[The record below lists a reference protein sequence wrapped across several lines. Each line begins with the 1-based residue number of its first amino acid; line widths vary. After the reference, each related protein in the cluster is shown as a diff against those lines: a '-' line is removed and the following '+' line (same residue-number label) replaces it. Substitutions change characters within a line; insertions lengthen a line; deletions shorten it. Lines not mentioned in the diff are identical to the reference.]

1 MLQVHQLS
9 GGYEG
14 KDIVKSVSFKVE
26 KGEVLGILGP
36 NGSGKSTLL
45 KLISGTLTPTNGSV
59 EIDGKPSTSFS
70 SKAFARQVAVLPQL
84 HAHAFSHSVRE
95 TVELGRYPHQS
106 GLFSSWSKEDEQAVK
121 VAMDSTAITRYEKQ
135 SIELL
140 SGGEQQRVFVA
151 QAIAQEAPI
160 LLLDEPT
167 NHLDIA
173 HQQQLLDMIQKEA
186 VEKGLTVVSVFHDIN
201 LASLY
206 CDRLLLMD
214 DGEVARI
221 GYPQDVISEQAIDK
235 VYHASVKT
243 QAHPER
249 PKPQITLM
257 PTHLERKSESIVT
270 REDFTVSDQQVVLQ
284 TKSPLKTVSSAVHN
298 AGIGWYKTFVNRH
311 VDKDYHVEDVQTEM
325 ADYLTANHF
334 SLTETVGMMT
344 AALTEAVEI
353 ETFEAPFG
361 TVLIAVTAGLGNAVD
376 VAEVSKRNDDYSV
389 GTVNTWVIINGYL
402 REEAFI
408 QAMVTATE
416 AKAKAFQ
423 TEKVKDIL
431 SNTIATGT
439 STDSILVA
447 ATQKGEELPY
457 AGPITPL
464 GKRIAEGVYTCTV
477 RAIQKY
483 KKYKENEETR

>member
-1 MLQVHQLS
+1 MLRVNQLS
-9 GGYEG
+9 GGYDG
-14 KDIVKSVSFKVE
+14 KEIVKNVSFNVE

-45 KLISGTLTPTNGSV
+45 KLISGILTPTSGSV
-59 EIDGKPSTSFS
+59 AIDGKPSTAFS
-70 SKAFARQVAVLPQL
+70 AKAFARQVAVLPQL

-106 GLFSSWSKEDEQAVK
+106 GLFSSWSTEDEHAVK

-186 VEKGLTVVSVFHDIN
+186 VEKGLTVLSVFHDIN

-214 DGEVARI
+214 DGAVAHI
-221 GYPQDVISEQAIDK
+221 GYPQDVVSEQAIDK

-257 PTHLERKSESIVT
+257 PTDVT
-270 REDFTVSDQQVVLQ
+270 RESDRIVMKEDFIVTDKQVVLH
-284 TKSPLKTVSSAVHN
+284 TEKPLKTVSSAVHN
-298 AGIGWYKTFVNRH
+298 AGIGWYKSFVNRR
-311 VDKDYHVEDVQTEM
+311 VDKDYHVEDVQAEM
-325 ADYLTANHF
+325 ADYLKDNDF
-334 SLTETVGMMT
+334 SLSETVGMMT
-344 AALTEAVEI
+344 AAFTETVEI

-361 TVLIAVTAGLGNAVD
+361 SVLIAVTAGLGNAVD
-376 VAEVSKRNDDYSV
+376 VAEVSKRSDDFTV
-389 GTVNTWVIINGYL
+389 GTVNTWVIVNGYL

-416 AKAKAFQ
+416 AKVKAFQ
-423 TEKVKDIL
+423 TEQVKDVI
-431 SNTIATGT
+431 SDTIATGT

-477 RAIQKY
+477 RAIQTY
-483 KKYKENEETR
+483 KKYKAKEEIR